1 LFWQFGIFFVS
12 LHFVYINNVNKRIC

>member
-12 LHFVYINNVNKRIC
+12 LHFVYINNVKTRIC